1 MFQPLGILT
10 LEGGEGKLNSKTKGL
25 ILALVI
31 IGVGISMLA
40 TTQALAYSNQ
50 TMDNQPGT
58 QNNDS
63 CCYNKQMHQH
73 QYRNQTM
80 ETYQLR
86 GQHRWCTH

>member
-1 MFQPLGILT
+1 LDILT
-10 LEGGEGKLNSKTKGL
+10 HEGGEGKLNSKTKGL

-31 IGVGISMLA
+31 IGVGISMLT
-40 TTQALAYSNQ
+40 TTQALASSNQ

-63 CCYNKQMHQH
+63 CCFNKQMHQYQYGDQTREMH
-73 QYRNQTM
+73 QM
-80 ETYQLR
+80 R